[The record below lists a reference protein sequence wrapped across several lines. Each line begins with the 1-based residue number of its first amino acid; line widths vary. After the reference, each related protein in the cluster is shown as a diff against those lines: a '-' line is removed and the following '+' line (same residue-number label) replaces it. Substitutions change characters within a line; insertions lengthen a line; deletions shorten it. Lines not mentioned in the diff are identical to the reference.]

1 MATVD
6 NNLRTATATATTT
19 TDTSSSTKKRADT
32 LGRDQ
37 FLKIL
42 LTQLQNQDPTNPVDD
57 REFVTQLAT
66 FSSLEQQMNTSESIE
81 KLNTIMSAYVAH
93 QDPFTTYVGW
103 IGKEVVGKKEDEDI
117 SGIVKSVKNIDNEYY
132 LVLEDGT
139 KVSPWDVTTV
149 GEKS

>member
-6 NNLRTATATATTT
+6 ATNRTTAQA
-19 TDTSSSTKKRADT
+19 DTSSSATKKTDT

-42 LTQLQNQDPTNPVDD
+42 LTQLQNQDPTNPIDD

-66 FSSLEQQMNTSESIE
+66 FSSLEQQMNMNESITQM
-81 KLNTIMSAYVAH
+81 NQIMSTFVAH

-103 IGKEVVGKKEDEDI
+103 IGKEVAGKQDDKEL
-117 SGIVKSVKNIDNEYY
+117 SGIVKSVKNINNEYFLY
-132 LVLEDGT
+132 LEDGT
-139 KVSPWDVTTV
+139 KISPWDVTTV

>member
-6 NNLRTATATATTT
+6 ATNRTTAT
-19 TDTSSSTKKRADT
+19 TDTSSSAAKKTDT

-42 LTQLQNQDPTNPVDD
+42 LTQLQNQDPTNPIDD

-66 FSSLEQQMNTSESIE
+66 FSSLEQQMNMNESITQM
-81 KLNTIMSAYVAH
+81 NQIMSTFVAH

-103 IGKEVVGKKEDEDI
+103 IGKEVAGKQDDQDI
-117 SGIVKSVKNIDNEYY
+117 SGIVKSVKNINNEYFLY
-132 LVLEDGT
+132 LEDGT
-139 KVSPWDVTTV
+139 KISPWDVTTV

>member
-1 MATVD
+1 MVTVD
-6 NNLRTATATATTT
+6 STLRTAAT
-19 TDTSSSTKKRADT
+19 TDTSSSAAKKTDT

-42 LTQLQNQDPTNPVDD
+42 LTQLQNQDPTNPLDD

-66 FSSLEQQMNTSESIE
+66 FSSLEQQMNMNESIGQ
-81 KLNTIMSAYVAH
+81 LNKVMSTFVAH

-103 IGKEVVGKKEDEDI
+103 IGKEVIGKKDDKEI
-117 SGIVKSVKNIDNEYY
+117 SGTVKSVKNINNEYF
-132 LVLEDGT
+132 LVLNDGT

>member
-6 NNLRTATATATTT
+6 STNRTTAT
-19 TDTSSSTKKRADT
+19 TDTSSSAAKKTDT

-42 LTQLQNQDPTNPVDD
+42 LTQLQNQDPTNPIDD

-66 FSSLEQQMNTSESIE
+66 FSSLEQQMNMNESITQM
-81 KLNTIMSAYVAH
+81 NQVMSTFVAH

-103 IGKEVVGKKEDEDI
+103 IGKEVSGKQDDKDI
-117 SGIVKSVKNIDNEYY
+117 SGTVKSVKNINNEYFLY
-132 LVLEDGT
+132 LEDGT
-139 KVSPWDVTTV
+139 KISPWDVTTV

>member
-6 NNLRTATATATTT
+6 ATNRTTAQA
-19 TDTSSSTKKRADT
+19 DTSSSATKKTDT

-42 LTQLQNQDPTNPVDD
+42 LTQLQNQDPTNPIDD

-66 FSSLEQQMNTSESIE
+66 FSSLEQQMNMNESITQM
-81 KLNTIMSAYVAH
+81 NQIMSTFVAH

-103 IGKEVVGKKEDEDI
+103 IGKEVAGKQDGKEL
-117 SGIVKSVKNIDNEYY
+117 SGIVKSVKNINNEYFLY
-132 LVLEDGT
+132 LEDGT
-139 KVSPWDVTTV
+139 KISPWDVTTV

>member
-6 NNLRTATATATTT
+6 ATNRTAAQA
-19 TDTSSSTKKRADT
+19 DTSSNAAKKTDT

-42 LTQLQNQDPTNPVDD
+42 LTQLQNQDPTNPIDD

-66 FSSLEQQMNTSESIE
+66 FSSLEQQMNMNESITQM
-81 KLNTIMSAYVAH
+81 NQIMSTFVAH

-103 IGKEVVGKKEDEDI
+103 IGKEVEGKQDDKDI
-117 SGIVKSVKNIDNEYY
+117 SGSVKSVKNINNEYFLY
-132 LVLEDGT
+132 LEDGT
-139 KVSPWDVTTV
+139 KISPWDVTTV

>member
-6 NNLRTATATATTT
+6 ATNRTTAT
-19 TDTSSSTKKRADT
+19 TDTSSSAAKKTDT

-42 LTQLQNQDPTNPVDD
+42 LAQLQNQDPTNPIDD

-66 FSSLEQQMNTSESIE
+66 FSSLEQQMNMNESITQM
-81 KLNTIMSAYVAH
+81 NQIMSTFVAH

-103 IGKEVVGKKEDEDI
+103 IGKEVEGKQDDQDI
-117 SGIVKSVKNIDNEYY
+117 SGIVKSVKNIDNEYFLY
-132 LVLEDGT
+132 LEDGT
-139 KVSPWDVTTV
+139 KISPWDVTTV

>member
-6 NNLRTATATATTT
+6 ATNRTAAQA
-19 TDTSSSTKKRADT
+19 DTSSNAAKKTDT

-42 LTQLQNQDPTNPVDD
+42 LTQLQNQDPTNPIDD

-66 FSSLEQQMNTSESIE
+66 FSSLEQQMNMNESITQM
-81 KLNTIMSAYVAH
+81 NQIMSTFVAH

-103 IGKEVVGKKEDEDI
+103 IGKEVSGKQDDKEI
-117 SGIVKSVKNIDNEYY
+117 SGTVKSVKNIDNEY
-132 LVLEDGT
+132 LLILEDGT
-139 KVSPWDVTTV
+139 KISPWDVTTV

>member
-6 NNLRTATATATTT
+6 ATNRTAAQA
-19 TDTSSSTKKRADT
+19 DTSSTAAKKTDT

-42 LTQLQNQDPTNPVDD
+42 LTQLQNQDPTNPIDD

-66 FSSLEQQMNTSESIE
+66 FSSLEQQMNMNESITQM
-81 KLNTIMSAYVAH
+81 NQIMSTFVAH

-103 IGKEVVGKKEDEDI
+103 IGKEVAGKQDDKEI
-117 SGIVKSVKNIDNEYY
+117 SGTVKSVKNIDNEY
-132 LVLEDGT
+132 LLILEDGT
-139 KVSPWDVTTV
+139 KISPWDVTTV

>member
-6 NNLRTATATATTT
+6 ATNRTTAQA
-19 TDTSSSTKKRADT
+19 DTSSSAAKKTDT

-42 LTQLQNQDPTNPVDD
+42 LTQLQNQDPTNPIDD

-66 FSSLEQQMNTSESIE
+66 FSSLEQQMNMNESITQM
-81 KLNTIMSAYVAH
+81 NQIMSTFVAH

-103 IGKEVVGKKEDEDI
+103 IGKEVAGKQDDQDI
-117 SGIVKSVKNIDNEYY
+117 SGIVKSVKNINNEYFLY
-132 LVLEDGT
+132 LEDGT
-139 KVSPWDVTTV
+139 KISPWDVTTV

>member
-6 NNLRTATATATTT
+6 STLRTAAT
-19 TDTSSSTKKRADT
+19 TDTSSSAAKKTDT

-42 LTQLQNQDPTNPVDD
+42 LTQLQNQDPTNPIDD

-66 FSSLEQQMNTSESIE
+66 FSSLEQQMNMNESIGQ
-81 KLNTIMSAYVAH
+81 LNKVMSTFVAH

-103 IGKEVVGKKEDEDI
+103 IGKEVIGKKDDKEI
-117 SGIVKSVKNIDNEYY
+117 SGTVKSVKNINNEYF
-132 LVLEDGT
+132 LVLDDGT

>member
-6 NNLRTATATATTT
+6 ATNRTAAQA
-19 TDTSSSTKKRADT
+19 DTSSNAAKKTDT

-42 LTQLQNQDPTNPVDD
+42 LTQLQNQDPTNPIDD

-66 FSSLEQQMNTSESIE
+66 FSSLEQQMNMNESITQM
-81 KLNTIMSAYVAH
+81 NQIMSTFVAH

-103 IGKEVVGKKEDEDI
+103 IGKEVEGKQDDKDI
-117 SGIVKSVKNIDNEYY
+117 SGIVKSVKNINNEYFLY
-132 LVLEDGT
+132 LEDGT
-139 KVSPWDVTTV
+139 KISPWDVTTV

>member
-1 MATVD
+1 MTTVD
-6 NNLRTATATATTT
+6 SMLRTNATT
-19 TDTSSSTKKRADT
+19 TDTSSKETKKTDT

-42 LTQLQNQDPTNPVDD
+42 LTQLQNQDPTNPIDD

-66 FSSLEQQMNTSESIE
+66 FSSLEQQMNMNESIT
-81 KLNTIMSAYVAH
+81 KLNTLMSTFVAH

-103 IGKEVVGKKEDEDI
+103 IGKEVVGEQDGKEV
-117 SGIVKSVKNIDNEYY
+117 SGTVKSVKNIKNEYFLY
-132 LVLEDGT
+132 LEDGT
-139 KVSPWDVTTV
+139 KISPWDVTTV

>member
-6 NNLRTATATATTT
+6 STLRTTAT
-19 TDTSSSTKKRADT
+19 TDTSSSATKKTDT

-42 LTQLQNQDPTNPVDD
+42 LTQLQNQDPTNPIDD

-66 FSSLEQQMNTSESIE
+66 FSSLEQQMNMNESIT
-81 KLNTIMSAYVAH
+81 KLNKVMSTFVAH

-103 IGKEVVGKKEDEDI
+103 IGKEVAGKQDDKEI
-117 SGIVKSVKNIDNEYY
+117 SGTVKSVKNINNEYFLY
-132 LVLEDGT
+132 LEDGT
-139 KVSPWDVTTV
+139 KISPWDVTTV

>member
-6 NNLRTATATATTT
+6 STLRTTAT
-19 TDTSSSTKKRADT
+19 TDTSSSGTKKTDT

-42 LTQLQNQDPTNPVDD
+42 LTQLQNQDPTNPIDD

-66 FSSLEQQMNTSESIE
+66 FSSLEQQMNMNESIT
-81 KLNTIMSAYVAH
+81 KLNKVMSTFVAH

-103 IGKEVVGKKEDEDI
+103 IGKEVAGKQDDKEI
-117 SGIVKSVKNIDNEYY
+117 SGTVKSVKNINNEYFLY
-132 LVLEDGT
+132 LEDGT
-139 KVSPWDVTTV
+139 KISPWDVTTV

>member
-1 MATVD
+1 MTTVD
-6 NNLRTATATATTT
+6 STVRTTAL
-19 TDTSSSTKKRADT
+19 TDTSSSAAKKTDT

-42 LTQLQNQDPTNPVDD
+42 LTQLQNQDPTNPIDD

-66 FSSLEQQMNTSESIE
+66 FSSLEQQMNMNESISQ
-81 KLNTIMSAYVAH
+81 LNKVMSTFVAH

-103 IGKEVVGKKEDEDI
+103 IGKEVVGKQDDKEI
-117 SGIVKSVKNIDNEYY
+117 SGTVKSVKNIDNEYFLY
-132 LVLEDGT
+132 LEDGT
-139 KVSPWDVTTV
+139 KISPWDVTTV

>member
-6 NNLRTATATATTT
+6 ATNRTDAQA
-19 TDTSSSTKKRADT
+19 DTSSNAAKKTDT

-42 LTQLQNQDPTNPVDD
+42 LTQLQNQDPTNPIDD

-66 FSSLEQQMNTSESIE
+66 FSSLEQQMNMNESITQM
-81 KLNTIMSAYVAH
+81 NQIMSTFVAH

-103 IGKEVVGKKEDEDI
+103 IGKEVEGKQDDKDI
-117 SGIVKSVKNIDNEYY
+117 SGIVKSVKNINNEYFLY
-132 LVLEDGT
+132 LEDGT
-139 KVSPWDVTTV
+139 KISPWDVTTV

>member
-6 NNLRTATATATTT
+6 ATNRTAAQA
-19 TDTSSSTKKRADT
+19 DTSSKAEKKTDT
-32 LGRDQ
+32 LGKDQ

-42 LTQLQNQDPTNPVDD
+42 LTQLQNQDPTNPLDD

-66 FSSLEQQMNTSESIE
+66 FSSLEQQTNMNDSIT
-81 KLNTIMSAYVAH
+81 KLNQLMSTFVAH

-103 IGKEVVGKKEDEDI
+103 IGKEVSGKLDDKEI
-117 SGIVKSVKNIDNEYY
+117 SGTVKSVKNIDNEYL

-139 KVSPWDVTTV
+139 KISPWNVTAV
-149 GEKS
+149 GEKTK

>member
-6 NNLRTATATATTT
+6 PTIRPNTAA
-19 TDTSSSTKKRADT
+19 DTSPSAANKNDT

-42 LTQLQNQDPTNPVDD
+42 LTQLQNQDPTNPIDD

-66 FSSLEQQMNTSESIE
+66 FASLEQQMNMNESITQ
-81 KLNTIMSAYVAH
+81 LNMVMSTFVAH
-93 QDPFTTYVGW
+93 QDPFNTYVGW
-103 IGKEVVGKKEDEDI
+103 IGKEVEGKQDDKEI
-117 SGIVKSVKNIDNEYY
+117 SGTVKSVKNIDNEYFLY
-132 LVLEDGT
+132 LEDGT
-139 KVSPWDVTTV
+139 KISPWDVTTV

>member
-6 NNLRTATATATTT
+6 STNRTTT
-19 TDTSSSTKKRADT
+19 LADTSSTTTKKTDT

-42 LTQLQNQDPTNPVDD
+42 LTQLQNQDPTNPIDD

-66 FSSLEQQMNTSESIE
+66 FSSLEQQMNMNESITQ
-81 KLNTIMSAYVAH
+81 LNQVMSTFVAH

-103 IGKEVVGKKEDEDI
+103 IGKEVAGKQDDQDI
-117 SGIVKSVKNIDNEYY
+117 TGIVKSVKNIDNEYFLY
-132 LVLEDGT
+132 LEDGT
-139 KVSPWDVTTV
+139 KISPWDVTTV

>member
-6 NNLRTATATATTT
+6 ATNRTAAQA
-19 TDTSSSTKKRADT
+19 DTSSNAAKKTDT

-42 LTQLQNQDPTNPVDD
+42 LTQLQNQDPTNPIDD

-66 FSSLEQQMNTSESIE
+66 FSSLEQQMNQ
-81 KLNTIMSAYVAH
+81 IMSTFVAH

-103 IGKEVVGKKEDEDI
+103 IGKEVAGKQDDKDI
-117 SGIVKSVKNIDNEYY
+117 SGTVKSVKNINNEYFLY
-132 LVLEDGT
+132 LEDGT
-139 KVSPWDVTTV
+139 KISPWDVTTV

>member
-6 NNLRTATATATTT
+6 ATNRTAAQA
-19 TDTSSSTKKRADT
+19 DTSSNTAKKTDT

-42 LTQLQNQDPTNPVDD
+42 LTQLQNQDPTNPIDD

-66 FSSLEQQMNTSESIE
+66 FSSLEQQMNMNESITQM
-81 KLNTIMSAYVAH
+81 NQIMSTFVAH

-103 IGKEVVGKKEDEDI
+103 IGKEVEGKQDDKDI
-117 SGIVKSVKNIDNEYY
+117 SGIVKSVKNINNEYFLY
-132 LVLEDGT
+132 LEDGT
-139 KVSPWDVTTV
+139 KISPWDVTTV

>member
-1 MATVD
+1 MTTVD
-6 NNLRTATATATTT
+6 STLRTTAT
-19 TDTSSSTKKRADT
+19 TDTSSNATKKTDT

-42 LTQLQNQDPTNPVDD
+42 LTQLQNQDPTNPIDD

-66 FSSLEQQMNTSESIE
+66 FSSLEQQMNMNESITQ
-81 KLNTIMSAYVAH
+81 LNKVMSTFVAH

-103 IGKEVVGKKEDEDI
+103 IGKEVVGKQDDKEI
-117 SGIVKSVKNIDNEYY
+117 SGTVKSVKNINNEYFLY
-132 LVLEDGT
+132 LEDGR
-139 KVSPWDVTTV
+139 KISPWDVTTV

>member
-6 NNLRTATATATTT
+6 ATNRTAAQA
-19 TDTSSSTKKRADT
+19 DTSSTAAKKTDT

-42 LTQLQNQDPTNPVDD
+42 LTQLQNQDPTNPIDD

-66 FSSLEQQMNTSESIE
+66 FSSLEQQMNMNESITQM
-81 KLNTIMSAYVAH
+81 NQIMSTFVAH
-93 QDPFTTYVGW
+93 QDPFTTYVGR
-103 IGKEVVGKKEDEDI
+103 IGKEVEGKQDDKDI
-117 SGIVKSVKNIDNEYY
+117 SGIVKSVKNINNEYFLY
-132 LVLEDGT
+132 LEDGT
-139 KVSPWDVTTV
+139 KISPWDVTTV

>member
-6 NNLRTATATATTT
+6 ATNRTAAQA
-19 TDTSSSTKKRADT
+19 DTSSTTAKKTDT

-42 LTQLQNQDPTNPVDD
+42 LTQLQNQDPTNPIDD

-66 FSSLEQQMNTSESIE
+66 FSSLEQQMNMNESITQM
-81 KLNTIMSAYVAH
+81 NQIMSTFVAH

-103 IGKEVVGKKEDEDI
+103 IGKEVEGKQDDKDI
-117 SGIVKSVKNIDNEYY
+117 SGIVKSVKNINNEYFLY
-132 LVLEDGT
+132 LEDGT
-139 KVSPWDVTTV
+139 KISPWDVTTV

>member
-6 NNLRTATATATTT
+6 ATNRTTAQA
-19 TDTSSSTKKRADT
+19 DTSSTAAKKTDT

-42 LTQLQNQDPTNPVDD
+42 LTQLQNQDPTNPIDD

-66 FSSLEQQMNTSESIE
+66 FSSLEQQMNMNESITQM
-81 KLNTIMSAYVAH
+81 NQIMSTFVAH

-103 IGKEVVGKKEDEDI
+103 IGKEVEGKQDDKDI
-117 SGIVKSVKNIDNEYY
+117 SGIVKSVKNINNEYFLY
-132 LVLEDGT
+132 LEDGT
-139 KVSPWDVTTV
+139 KISPWDVTTV

>member
-6 NNLRTATATATTT
+6 ATNRTTAQA
-19 TDTSSSTKKRADT
+19 DTSSTAAKKTDT

-42 LTQLQNQDPTNPVDD
+42 LTQLQNQDPTNPIDD

-66 FSSLEQQMNTSESIE
+66 FSSLEQQMNMNESITQM
-81 KLNTIMSAYVAH
+81 NQIMSTFVAH

-103 IGKEVVGKKEDEDI
+103 IGKEVEGKQDDKDI
-117 SGIVKSVKNIDNEYY
+117 SGIVKSVKNINNEYFLY
-132 LVLEDGT
+132 LEDGT
-139 KVSPWDVTTV
+139 KISPWDATTV

>member
-6 NNLRTATATATTT
+6 ATNRTAAQA
-19 TDTSSSTKKRADT
+19 DTSSTAAKKTDT

-42 LTQLQNQDPTNPVDD
+42 LTQLQNQDPTNPIDD

-66 FSSLEQQMNTSESIE
+66 FSSLEQQMNMNESITQM
-81 KLNTIMSAYVAH
+81 NQIMSTFVAH

-103 IGKEVVGKKEDEDI
+103 IGKEVEGKQDDKDI
-117 SGIVKSVKNIDNEYY
+117 SGIVKSVKNINNEYFLY
-132 LVLEDGT
+132 LEDGT
-139 KVSPWDVTTV
+139 KISPWDVTTV